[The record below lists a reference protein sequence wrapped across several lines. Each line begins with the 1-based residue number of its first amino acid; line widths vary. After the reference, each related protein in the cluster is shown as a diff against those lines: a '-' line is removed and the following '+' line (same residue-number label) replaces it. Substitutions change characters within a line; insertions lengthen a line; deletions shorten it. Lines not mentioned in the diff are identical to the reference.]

1 MNYEYRL
8 FMVQEAK
15 EWTFLHLASEP
26 LRDGAVVEVER
37 PGSDLDGLSV
47 IVYSVLTHPLDG
59 RPGIAYARES
69 PRLVVAETLGMLDE
83 DA

>member
-15 EWTFLHLASEP
+15 EWKFMHLASEP

-47 IVYSVLTHPLDG
+47 IVYSMLKPARWKARDRLRPRVASIGSAAVG
-59 RPGIAYARES
+59 RRFSG
-69 PRLVVAETLGMLDE
+69 
-83 DA
+83 